1 VQWGKPLDPL
11 ILWTTTREAMA
22 MVGAIFII
30 IFASTALT
38 NFMVTAKVPDLLVG
52 WTQDHVS
59 SKILF
64 LLALNI
70 LLLVIGSVM
79 DIFSAIVVVL
89 PLIGPIAKAYGI
101 DPYHLGVIF
110 LLNLE
115 VGYLHPP
122 VGLNLFITS
131 VKFNRPI
138 TEVMWATM
146 PFLATMLAA
155 LFIVTY
161 VPALTEISVPE
172 PERTGTVN
180 NLIYMV
186 HQQAEEGNAVKE
198 VKIVDAT
205 GAELKDRKGQPI
217 VLKLADCSPLTDE
230 TKKTACQ
237 AVFIDVSNCSTEAD
251 VTACSNKK
259 IAEWTVANLNSEL
272 TEKSVILVTEAP
284 LVRPDGTP
292 VKDKSGAQI
301 VKKASECDNMTG
313 FEQET
318 CMEVF
323 LYASNCKI
331 NPPEDGNVDACVQE
345 KIGEW
350 VDSNMSE
357 E

>member
-1 VQWGKPLDPL
+1 
-11 ILWTTTREAMA
+11 
-22 MVGAIFII
+22 
-30 IFASTALT
+30 
-38 NFMVTAKVPDLLVG
+38 
-52 WTQDHVS
+52 
-59 SKILF
+59 
-64 LLALNI
+64 
-70 LLLVIGSVM
+70 
-79 DIFSAIVVVL
+79 
-89 PLIGPIAKAYGI
+89 
-101 DPYHLGVIF
+101 
-110 LLNLE
+110 
-115 VGYLHPP
+115 
-122 VGLNLFITS
+122 
-131 VKFNRPI
+131 
-138 TEVMWATM
+138 
-146 PFLATMLAA
+146 
-155 LFIVTY
+155 
-161 VPALTEISVPE
+161 
-172 PERTGTVN
+172 
-180 NLIYMV
+180 
-186 HQQAEEGNAVKE
+186 
-198 VKIVDAT
+198 
-205 GAELKDRKGQPI
+205 
-217 VLKLADCSPLTDE
+217 
-230 TKKTACQ
+230 
-237 AVFIDVSNCSTEAD
+237 VSNCSTEAD